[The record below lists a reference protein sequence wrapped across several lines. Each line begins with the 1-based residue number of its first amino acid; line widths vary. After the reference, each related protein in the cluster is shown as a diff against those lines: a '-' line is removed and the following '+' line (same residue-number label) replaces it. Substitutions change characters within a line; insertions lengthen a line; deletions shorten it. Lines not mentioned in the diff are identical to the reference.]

1 MKLKRLVLQG
11 YKTFASKTEFV
22 FDDGLTAIVGPN
34 GSGKSNVVDG
44 LRWVLGEQ
52 SYGEL
57 RGKRSLDMIFA
68 GSQQRARAGMAQ
80 AILTLDNSNGW
91 LPIDYSEV
99 EIGRRTYRSGEN
111 EYLINGQKV
120 RLRDVQE
127 LLAKSGLAER
137 TYTIIGQGLI
147 DRALSLR
154 AEERRALFEE
164 AAGISHYKVRRA
176 ETLRRLQETQH
187 NLQRVHDILSEIQ
200 PRLGSLKRQASRA
213 QNYEQVAKDLRHV
226 LRQWYGYQWEQ
237 AKKKLRTSRFVSV
250 DAEHLWQESRGSLIR
265 LQGMID
271 EKRRAI
277 GELEQQRRGKEE
289 SRGRIR
295 DELDKVSRQ
304 VAVLQERQSLIL
316 RQLADIEADWPR
328 VQEQRDAAAITLND
342 ALTDLQ
348 TAQTEHELAQSGLKQ
363 FNASF
368 QTQQVEIDQTHQSL
382 NQGERAQR
390 QAQTELAQ
398 AEGRLSQLQERL
410 AERERQQPETAELA
424 KLEAQITE
432 AQTAWDKA
440 KQEISDLD
448 GQREKLEEEQ
458 RGLHRQL
465 KQLRQTSTEH
475 TARLN
480 KQQNDIARL
489 ESRVELLDQ
498 MRHKE
503 MKVKADVT
511 FIGRLAQF
519 LTIPDAYRQ
528 AIEAVL
534 GHRLNT
540 LLLENE
546 DALWQLVNNQ
556 RKTAVIA
563 AVTSKQLVVSSEQ
576 SAMGTQRNSGELGGT
591 RPLAHSPTR
600 PLAPSA
606 LGWAN
611 ELVQVEAQARSVAE
625 ALLGHVL
632 LVEDVAAAYT
642 IARELPP
649 SYLAVSLDGV
659 LVHAGGV
666 VETVV
671 SDPQQSI
678 LAREEAWRTATTE
691 LETAHVEFN
700 RLKSIA
706 NQHEVTLQT
715 QQEEA
720 DKSSSESRYVERK
733 IQRARQELT
742 NHQRTLD
749 RTKQQ
754 QTYLV
759 KQAESYTQ
767 ELSTLRQ
774 RLTEA
779 QAIIGQRQSQ
789 LTQVSGE
796 LVTLQ
801 AKFQALPIA
810 EGQQQRDNWRQRIES
825 AKTILSGRQAVVDSR
840 KTTLNQLDN
849 QLQRLTERQ
858 AQLRNQRAQ
867 LDLAEEQKKL
877 NQFQRDLDGLNSEL
891 KPLQDRG
898 RELHDQ
904 LTRFEQNLSQHQ
916 RQTHDLE
923 TQYTQA
929 RIAFSQ
935 QENMVTGLQERI
947 KADLG
952 VVALTFDEDQMGATP
967 LPMLDVVEQ
976 LPIVHELPGDI
987 EDNIHQLRSQLQRMG
1002 AINPDAP
1009 QEYEETQRRFDFLT
1023 TQVQDLTSTEAQ
1035 LRQIIAELDVL
1046 TSKAFAETVT
1056 KVNGV
1061 FGEMFRQL
1069 FGGGSAQLV
1078 LTEPDDLTI
1087 TGVDIIARL
1096 PSRREQ
1102 GLALLSGGE
1111 RSLTAAALVFSLL
1124 KVSPTPFCVLDE
1136 VDAMLD
1142 EANVNRF
1149 REVLGEMS
1157 QNIQF
1162 IVVTHNRGTVQAA
1175 HTIYGVSMGAD
1186 SVSQALSVKPDEYLN
1201 QQPALL

>member
-34 GSGKSNVVDG
+34 GSGKSNVVDA

-200 PRLGSLKRQASRA
+200 PRLGSLKRQANRA
-213 QNYEQVAKDLRHV
+213 QNYEQVAKDMRHL
-226 LRQWYGYQWEQ
+226 LRQWYGFQWEQ
-237 AKKKLRTSRFVSV
+237 AKKKLRVSRIAAA
-250 DAEHLWQESRGSLIR
+250 DAEHLWQESRASLIR

-277 GELEQQRRGKEE
+277 GELEQKRRGKEDQ
-289 SRGRIR
+289 RGRIR
-295 DELDKVSRQ
+295 DELDKISRQ
-304 VAVLQERQSLIL
+304 VAVLQERQSLIQ
-316 RQLADIEADWPR
+316 RQLADIAADWPR
-328 VQEQRDAAAITLND
+328 TQEQRDAAATTLND

-348 TAQTEHELAQSGLKQ
+348 TAQVEHELAQSGLKQ

-368 QTQQVEIDQTHQSL
+368 QTQQVEIDQTRQALSQS
-382 NQGERAQR
+382 ERAQR

-410 AERERQQPETAELA
+410 AERERQQPEATELA
-424 KLEAQITE
+424 RLETQIAE

-440 KQEISDLD
+440 KQEVAELEV
-448 GQREKLEEEQ
+448 QREELEEAQ
-458 RGLHRQL
+458 RGIHRQL
-465 KQLRQTSTEH
+465 KQLRQESGEH
-475 TARLN
+475 GGRLN
-480 KQQNDIARL
+480 RQQNEIARW

-503 MKVKADVT
+503 SQVKGNIPL
-511 FIGRLAQF
+511 IGRLAQL
-519 LTIPDAYRQ
+519 LTIPDAYRV
-528 AIEAVL
+528 AIEAAL

-546 DALWQLVNNQ
+546 ADLWH
-556 RKTAVIA
+556 VIPAMNDQAKKKEDVVVA
-563 AVTSKQLVVSSEQ
+563 A
-576 SAMGTQRNSGELGGT
+576 
-591 RPLAHSPTR
+591 
-600 PLAPSA
+600 APSA
-606 LGWAN
+606 ISVPAFQPSVLSPQPLALGWVS
-611 ELVQVEAQARSVAE
+611 ELVQAKEPAQGVAQ

-632 LVEDVAAAYT
+632 LVEDVAAAYQ
-642 IARELPP
+642 IAHTLPP
-649 SYLAVSLDGV
+649 GCLAVSLDGV
-659 LVHAGGV
+659 LVHAGGI
-666 VETVV
+666 VETVAR
-671 SDPQQSI
+671 DPQQSI
-678 LAREEAWRTATTE
+678 LAREEAWRHAGNE
-691 LETAHVEFN
+691 LETTRAEFN
-700 RLKSIA
+700 RLKAIVS
-706 NQHEVTLQT
+706 QHEAVIQK

-720 DKSSSESRYVERK
+720 DKFSAEARYVERK
-733 IQRARQELT
+733 IQRARQDLT

-749 RTKQQ
+749 RAKQQ
-754 QTYLV
+754 QSYLI
-759 KQAESYTQ
+759 KQADSYTQ
-767 ELSTLRQ
+767 ELATLRQ
-774 RLTEA
+774 RLSET
-779 QAIIGQRQSQ
+779 QATIGQRQTQ
-789 LTQVSGE
+789 LTQVSSE

-801 AKFQALPIA
+801 AKFQALPIT
-810 EGQQQRDNWRQRIES
+810 EGQQQRENHRQRIES

-840 KTTLNQLDN
+840 RTTLNQLDGQIQRLKERQV
-849 QLQRLTERQ
+849 QLQKQ
-858 AQLRNQRAQ
+858 QAQ
-867 LDLAEEQKKL
+867 LDLGEEQKKL
-877 NQFQRDLDGLNSEL
+877 NQLQRDLDALNDEL

-904 LTRFEQNLSQHQ
+904 LARLEQSLGQHQ

-923 TQYTQA
+923 TQYTQT

-935 QENMVTGLQERI
+935 QENMVAGLQERI

-952 VVALTFDEDQMGATP
+952 VVALTFDEDQIGATP

-976 LPIVHELPGDI
+976 LPVVHELPDDI
-987 EDNIHQLRSQLQRMG
+987 DDNIHQLRSQLQRMG

-1023 TQVQDLTSTEAQ
+1023 TQVQDLTTTEAQ

-1046 TSKAFAETVT
+1046 TSKAFAETVE

-1061 FGEMFRQL
+1061 FGEMFKQL

-1078 LTEPDDLTI
+1078 LTEPDDLTL

-1111 RSLTAAALVFSLL
+1111 RSLTAAALIFSLL

-1149 REVLGEMS
+1149 RDVLSEMS
-1157 QNIQF
+1157 QKIQF

-1175 HTIYGVSMGAD
+1175 HTIYGISMGSD
-1186 SVSQALSVKPDEYLN
+1186 SVSQALSVKPEEYLN
-1201 QQPALL
+1201 QQPTLL

>member
-34 GSGKSNVVDG
+34 GSGKSNVVDA

-111 EYLINGQKV
+111 EYLLNGQKV

-187 NLQRVHDILSEIQ
+187 NLQRVHDILNEIQ

-237 AKKKLRTSRFVSV
+237 AKKKLRTSRVAAA
-250 DAEHLWQESRGSLIR
+250 DAEHLWQESRASLIR

-277 GELEQQRRGKEE
+277 GELEQKRRGKEE
-289 SRGRIR
+289 QRGRIR
-295 DELDKVSRQ
+295 DELDKISRQ
-304 VAVLQERQSLIL
+304 VAVLQERQSLIQ
-316 RQLADIEADWPR
+316 RQLADIAADWPR
-328 VQEQRDAAAITLND
+328 TQEQRDAAATALND

-348 TAQTEHELAQSGLKQ
+348 SAQVEHELAQSGLQQ

-368 QTQQVEIDQTHQSL
+368 QAQQVEIDQTRQAL
-382 NQGERAQR
+382 NQSERAQR
-390 QAQTELAQ
+390 QTQTELAQ

-424 KLEAQITE
+424 RLETQIAE

-440 KQEISDLD
+440 KQEIADLEA
-448 GQREKLEEEQ
+448 QREALEETQ

-465 KQLRQTSTEH
+465 KQLRQENGEH
-475 TARLN
+475 GGRLN
-480 KQQNDIARL
+480 RQQNEIARW

-503 MKVKADVT
+503 SQVKGNISL
-511 FIGRLAQF
+511 IGRLAQF
-519 LTIPDAYRQ
+519 LTIPDAYRV
-528 AIEAVL
+528 AIEAAL

-546 DALWQLVNNQ
+546 DTMWQILKNQ
-556 RKTAVIA
+556 DKTTFSA
-563 AVTSKQLVVSSEQ
+563 AVASDQLPVSQQHFSDSILSTQ
-576 SAMGTQRNSGELGGT
+576 HSALSTQ
-591 RPLAHSPTR
+591 
-600 PLAPSA
+600 PSV

-611 ELVQVEAQARSVAE
+611 ELVQVEAPARHVAQ

-632 LVEDVAAAYT
+632 LVADVAAAYR
-642 IARELPP
+642 IAGELP
-649 SYLAVSLDGV
+649 AGCVAASLDGV
-659 LVHAGGV
+659 LVHTGGI
-666 VETVV
+666 VETVAA
-671 SDPQQSI
+671 DPQQSI
-678 LAREEAWRTATTE
+678 LAREEAWRHASNE
-691 LETAHVEFN
+691 LETARAEFN
-700 RLKSIA
+700 RLKAI
-706 NQHEVTLQT
+706 VTQQEIVLQK

-720 DKSSSESRYVERK
+720 DKFSSEARYVERK

-749 RTKQQ
+749 RVKQQ
-754 QTYLV
+754 QSYLI

-767 ELSTLRQ
+767 ELDNLRH
-774 RLTEA
+774 RLTET
-779 QAIIGQRQSQ
+779 QATISQRQTQ
-789 LTQVSGE
+789 LTLVSAE
-796 LVTLQ
+796 LVMLQ

-810 EGQQQRDNWRQRIES
+810 EGQQQRENHRQRIES

-840 KTTLNQLDN
+840 RTTLNQLDS
-849 QLQRLTERQ
+849 QLQRLKERQ
-858 AQLRNQRAQ
+858 AQLQNQQAQ
-867 LDLAEEQKKL
+867 LDLGEEQKKL
-877 NQFQRDLDGLNSEL
+877 NQLQRDLDGLNDDL

-898 RELHDQ
+898 RELHEQ
-904 LTRFEQNLSQHQ
+904 LARLEQNLGQHQ

-923 TQYTQA
+923 TQYTQT

-952 VVALTFDEDQMGATP
+952 VVALTFDEDQIGATP

-976 LPIVHELPGDI
+976 LPVVQELPDDI
-987 EDNIHQLRSQLQRMG
+987 DDNIHQLRSQLQRMG

-1023 TQVQDLTSTEAQ
+1023 AQVQDLTTTEAQ

-1046 TSKAFAETVT
+1046 TSKAFAETVER
-1056 KVNGV
+1056 VNGV
-1061 FGEMFRQL
+1061 FGEMFKQL

-1078 LTEPDDLTI
+1078 LTEPDDLTL

-1111 RSLTAAALVFSLL
+1111 RSLTAAALIFSLL

-1149 REVLGEMS
+1149 RDVLSEMS
-1157 QNIQF
+1157 QKIQF

-1175 HTIYGVSMGAD
+1175 HTIYGISMGSD
-1186 SVSQALSVKPDEYLN
+1186 SVSQALSIKPEEYLS
-1201 QQPALL
+1201 QQPTLL